1 VAVWGKM
8 LEERDLV
15 AVVSLGT
22 RWLAIRATKA
32 GNLVAAKIGAK
43 TAVGTIT
50 MQAAVAASRAAAKT

>member
-1 VAVWGKM
+1 MAVWGKM

-15 AVVSLGT
+15 AAVSLGT
-22 RWLAIRATKA
+22 RWLAILATKA
-32 GNLVAAKIGAK
+32 GNPVAAKIGAK